1 MSTSTQVNYNPYNVL
16 MLDENASFAEVRA
29 QYKKLCK
36 KFHPDANPGDEEAA
50 NKMMAKINQAYS
62 DIKNGW
68 KPYTSEQ
75 FDAAVAEAA
84 ARARAEEAAARARAE
99 EAARAR
105 QNASANAGANARGN
119 SQSYNNQNYGNTA
132 NSGRYKEGE
141 NAKFQN
147 DKKTRAAFTAR
158 TIDNIENR
166 SGVYVD
172 FEKGEIGTYPI
183 KGTVKAWVGFF
194 VTAVVYAIFWGLL
207 NFNSTINETFNGA
220 STLYGVLQEAV
231 KMIMATDFG
240 GEVASEL
247 ASVMNID
254 ATAYLTVVFNL
265 LYAFIISSVVLMLIT
280 GIYGIISKKMTFNC
294 KKETHAFAESPNP
307 LSYSNL
313 VRHNKTQRGFDIA
326 YAVIADLHVVFCQ
339 VFAWISYLVSAIAW
353 GVIDYMFFEYVV
365 KNVFDTATEEQLDT
379 ALTAVF
385 IGTVAITLIINIL
398 FDAFGIAKK
407 VKRYRDVGKCGAL
420 EDFNTWSKGVRRV
433 LFMAF
438 LPLLIIAVVVIV
450 LIIAAIFLVLYVL
463 SHTDVEYHYY
473 Y

>member
-68 KPYTSEQ
+68 RPSSSEA
-75 FDAAVAEAA
+75 FDAAVKEAADRARAEQEAARARAEAA
-84 ARARAEEAAARARAE
+84 ARARAEAAARARAE

-105 QNASANAGANARGN
+105 QNASANAGAYTNTAR
-119 SQSYNNQNYGNTA
+119 SNQNYIDDDDRYTTA
-132 NSGRYKEGE
+132 AVLGKHNVEG
-141 NAKFQN
+141 
-147 DKKTRAAFTAR
+147 TA
-158 TIDNIENR
+158 
-166 SGVYVD
+166 
-172 FEKGEIGTYPI
+172 
-183 KGTVKAWVGFF
+183 KAWIGFF
-194 VTAVVYAIFWGLL
+194 VTAVVYAIFWSLL
-207 NFNSTINETFNGA
+207 NFNSTISETFNGV
-220 STLYGVLQEAV
+220 SNLYGVLQEAV

-240 GEVASEL
+240 GEVVSGL

-254 ATAYLTVVFNL
+254 GAAYLAVVFNL

-280 GIYGIISKKMTFNC
+280 AVYGTICNHLGYYTSQTG
-294 KKETHAFAESPNP
+294 
-307 LSYSNL
+307 L
-313 VRHNKTQRGFDIA
+313 DIA

-353 GVIDYMFFEYVV
+353 GVIDYMFFEYIV
-365 KNVFDTATEEQLDT
+365 KNVFDAATDEQLDT

-385 IGTVAITLIINIL
+385 IGTVVITLIINIVI
-398 FDAFGIAKK
+398 DAFGIKNK
-407 VKRYRDVGKCGAL
+407 VQRYRRVGLCTL

-473 Y
+473 